1 MLAQVVALDYKKKEM
16 RAAFTIA
23 ILLLVVIGTHSQS
36 YHPSPA
42 YYPVEWE
49 IVPEW
54 TPVGYPSLVPVES
67 PSWLRKNSRPLGII
81 AWNLVTVAVGAVGD
95 GLRDDGHK
103 EWGHALRVA
112 EVGMLI
118 GGPFLFRVKRQEAV
132 WYILD
137 YGFLRLATFDAMYN
151 ATRGLPVLYNGTTS
165 KYDELMNT
173 IPDHGK
179 AWIKAWSL
187 SLGFVIPL
195 CELK

>member
-1 MLAQVVALDYKKKEM
+1 M

-23 ILLLVVIGTHSQS
+23 ILLLAVITTHSQS

-54 TPVGYPSLVPVES
+54 TPSGGPASFSYAPVEYS
-67 PSWLRKNSRPLGII
+67 GRGTWWQRNQRSFAIIGYHLG
-81 AWNLVTVAVGAVGD
+81 TVALGAIGD
-95 GLRDDGHK
+95 GLRDEGHK
-103 EWGHALRVA
+103 EWGHAFRAA
-112 EVGMLI
+112 EVGALI

-137 YGFLRLATFDAMYN
+137 YGFLRLATFDALYN
-151 ATRGLPVLYNGTTS
+151 TTRGLPVLYNGTTS

>member
-1 MLAQVVALDYKKKEM
+1 MKTLL
-16 RAAFTIA
+16 IISI
-23 ILLLVVIGTHSQS
+23 ILLTAIAVQGQD
-36 YHPSPA
+36 YHPNPA
-42 YYPVEWE
+42 YYPIEGE
-49 IVPEW
+49 IMPEW
-54 TPVGYPSLVPVES
+54 LSNGSS
-67 PSWLRKNSRPLGII
+67 PSVSFPQVEYAGRGTWWQRNQRSFAIIGYHLG
-81 AWNLVTVAVGAVGD
+81 TVALGAVGD
-95 GLRDDGHK
+95 GLRDEGHK
-103 EWGHALRVA
+103 EWGHAFRAA
-112 EVGMLI
+112 EVGALI
-118 GGPFLFRVKRQEAV
+118 GGPFLFRVKRDEAV
-132 WYILD
+132 WYVLD